1 MDREMELAALEGW
14 ARNLAVPVADRLAA
28 ALQVIDGLNAWIEE
42 LAGEDGDRD

>member
-14 ARNLAVPVADRLAA
+14 ARNPAVAVKERLQA

-42 LAGEDGDRD
+42 LTGGDDD